1 MVKDSLTLR
10 GTVHWFTTMVGKKGT
25 LKAVRSLLYR
35 HSVRVLR
42 TTEFF
47 QGRTSRWALAWSFT
61 ADAAAAS
68 QPLPRFPAAGAAA
81 GAGPAGGSSQQ
92 PAAAGQQQ
100 QQQVAQRPVGRKLSW
115 QVQAPPGAAAPLLDA
130 LQQCLRQAGMQ
141 CSLNRGAYSI
151 RGSCQPSAAEL
162 AAADAE
168 EGSGSRAAKRPRP
181 QPGVSGDLPNEQP
194 WQLELQLFQQH
205 AGLFLL
211 TAALHKAAPDG
222 ALGWFGTQ
230 MQLLQEVVA
239 AQWKV
244 LS

>member
-10 GTVHWFTTMVGKKGT
+10 GAVHWFTTMVGKKGT

-35 HSVRVLR
+35 HGVRVLR

-92 PAAAGQQQ
+92 PAAAGLQQQ
-100 QQQVAQRPVGRKLSW
+100 ALPRPVGRKLSW
-115 QVQAPPGAAAPLLDA
+115 QVQAPPGAAAPVLDA
-130 LQQCLRQAGMQ
+130 LQQCLRQAGVQ

-151 RGSCQPSAAEL
+151 RGSYQPSAAEL
-162 AAADAE
+162 AAAEAE
-168 EGSGSRAAKRPRP
+168 EGSGPRAAKRPRP
-181 QPGVSGDLPNEQP
+181 QPGGSGDLPGEQP

-211 TAALHKAAPDG
+211 TAAVDKAAPDG

-230 MQLLQEVVA
+230 MQRLQAAVA

-244 LS
+244 LF